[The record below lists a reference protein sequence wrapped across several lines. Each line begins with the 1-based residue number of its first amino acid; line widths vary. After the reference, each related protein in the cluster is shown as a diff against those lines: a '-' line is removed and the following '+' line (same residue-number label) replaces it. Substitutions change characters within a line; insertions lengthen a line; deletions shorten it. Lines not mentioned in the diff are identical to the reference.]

1 MKLSRQIALFAMI
14 WSVVTAQCGHAA
26 EPTIEAIRA
35 QYARV
40 TRELKRCTQ
49 VKRNLEGYSTEGG
62 TLTAYFRNLSPRKL
76 VAQFYGETGQATEEY
91 YFWNNRLFF
100 VIRRESRYDKPFGI
114 VQSTTENRYYFTGG
128 KLIRWVDERKNS
140 ISTASPKA
148 QQREREMLR
157 STRELLELSKA
168 AHKKRA

>member
-1 MKLSRQIALFAMI
+1 MKFPRHIIAFAFVGLM
-14 WSVVTAQCGHAA
+14 VAAHCGHAA
-26 EPTIEAIRA
+26 EPAIEAIRA

-40 TRELKRCTQ
+40 NRELKRCTQ
-49 VKRNLEGYSTEGG
+49 GKSNLEGYSTAGG

-76 VAQFYGETGQATEEY
+76 VAQFYGETGRATEEY

-148 QQREREMLR
+148 QQRERAEIG
-157 STRELLELSKA
+157 
-168 AHKKRA
+168 